1 MSEIT
6 TRRRGDTRERIQSV
20 ALERFT
26 ENGYDQT
33 SLREI
38 AEDLGVSK
46 AALYHHFKTKE
57 EILDSLLGQVSE
69 EIEALVTW
77 MQSGPV
83 TPERQLEMLGRL
95 SDVTRGT
102 GGGVMQCVQQNEV
115 ALNNLGATTETVHQI
130 KERLWEAS
138 MPVDAT
144 VEDRLRL
151 RMAVMAVLIANK
163 PSSDLGGTREDRAK
177 AALAVAADLIH

>member
-1 MSEIT
+1 MSVNT
-6 TRRRGDTRERIQSV
+6 TRRRGDTRERIQGV

-26 ENGYDQT
+26 VNGYDQT

-69 EIEALVTW
+69 EIDALVSW
-77 MQSGPV
+77 MQAGDA
-83 TPERQLEMLGRL
+83 TPERQLEMLRRL
-95 SDVTRGT
+95 SKVTRGT

-115 ALNNLGATTETVHQI
+115 ALNNLGPTTDLVHQM

-138 MPVDAT
+138 LPADAT
-144 VEDRLRL
+144 VEKRLRVRL
-151 RMAVMAVLIANK
+151 AVMAVLVANK
-163 PSSDLGGTREDRAK
+163 PSSDLGGTSDERAE
-177 AALAVAADLIH
+177 AALAIAADLVS